1 VRSVRKAAERI
12 GKHRRSLPWL
22 QAPEND
28 VRAVNTPRRSLGH
41 NGRWR
46 AAKKD
51 GARDAAGGSHLA
63 LPPPPGTVD
72 RIGPIC
78 APGFPPPS
86 PLGAA
91 FGRSQFAPG
100 KGKVGKLKRLVCCA
114 HERASVI
121 ARLPAADRAR
131 IFSANRSMTIVV
143 DGRHWNGVSVL
154 RELRKKVSICKCLH
168 AG

>member
-1 VRSVRKAAERI
+1 MRGVPTLVAGGVEIVQPVRKAAEGTGI
-12 GKHRRSLPWL
+12 HRRSLPRL

-28 VRAVNTPRRSLGH
+28 VRAVKTPRRGLGH

-72 RIGPIC
+72 RVGPIC

-100 KGKVGKLKRLVCCA
+100 KGNVGETQKTL
-114 HERASVI
+114 SV
-121 ARLPAADRAR
+121 
-131 IFSANRSMTIVV
+131 
-143 DGRHWNGVSVL
+143 VL
-154 RELRKKVSICKCLH
+154 MSEPR
-168 AG
+168 

>member
-1 VRSVRKAAERI
+1 MQPVRKAAERI
-12 GKHRRSLPWL
+12 GIHRRSLPRL

-28 VRAVNTPRRSLGH
+28 MRAVKTPRRSLGH

-86 PLGAA
+86 PLVPHLGAHNSHR
-91 FGRSQFAPG
+91 GRGMSGNSKDF
-100 KGKVGKLKRLVCCA
+100 VCCA

-131 IFSANRSMTIVV
+131 IFSANRSMTIITE
-143 DGRHWNGVSVL
+143 GRAATGMVSACCATD
-154 RELRKKVSICKCLH
+154 REYPPRID
-168 AG
+168 